1 MNGKRII
8 KNASWI
14 IACRVIQ
21 AILGLVITMMTSRYL
36 GPSNYG
42 ILNYATS
49 VTAFVIPIAQL
60 GLNAIIIQEIVIK
73 PEEEGE
79 TMGTA
84 LSMVSFSSILGI
96 IGVVA
101 FVNIANRGELETIVV
116 CSLYSVTLLFQ
127 ALEIM
132 LYWFQ
137 AQLLS
142 KYTSIV
148 ELIAYILVSL
158 YKIFLLIN
166 KKNIYWFAFSYIFDY
181 LFIDLGLFFLYK
193 KLGGKKLS
201 FSINK
206 AKVMF
211 NKSKYYILSALM
223 VTLFA
228 QTDRVMIKLML
239 DNASVGYYS
248 AAVTCISMSGFVFTA
263 IIDSC
268 RPMIFESQNNKMRFE
283 HNMQLVYAIIICLAV
298 LQSICFSILAKFII
312 LVIYGNQYLKAVITL
327 RILVWYITFSYIGG
341 IRDIWVL
348 AENKQKYLVSINMCG
363 AITNIVLNY
372 LLIPLLGI
380 NGAALASLTTQ
391 FVTNILIGF
400 ILKPIRR
407 NNYLIFKSICKENLK
422 EIFTFLKL
430 RKRNGY

>member
-1 MNGKRII
+1 
-8 KNASWI
+8 
-14 IACRVIQ
+14 
-21 AILGLVITMMTSRYL
+21 
-36 GPSNYG
+36 
-42 ILNYATS
+42 
-49 VTAFVIPIAQL
+49 
-60 GLNAIIIQEIVIK
+60 
-73 PEEEGE
+73 
-79 TMGTA
+79 
-84 LSMVSFSSILGI
+84 
-96 IGVVA
+96 
-101 FVNIANRGELETIVV
+101 
-116 CSLYSVTLLFQ
+116 
-127 ALEIM
+127 
-132 LYWFQ
+132 
-137 AQLLS
+137 
-142 KYTSIV
+142 
-148 ELIAYILVSL
+148 
-158 YKIFLLIN
+158 
-166 KKNIYWFAFSYIFDY
+166 
-181 LFIDLGLFFLYK
+181 
-193 KLGGKKLS
+193 
-201 FSINK
+201 
-206 AKVMF
+206 
-211 NKSKYYILSALM
+211 M